1 MLGGSDVSRP
11 RILIDG
17 RLLAYRRGG
26 IQRYVQGLA
35 SALARLEPA
44 FDIRLVQN
52 RPFGSP
58 LPVIR
63 VLTPPHH
70 RWERRTLGLELA
82 LRRPAVV
89 HSPDFIPP
97 RLPRHMRSIVTV
109 HDLAFLDHPQLL
121 TAEAERYYSQLAD
134 ALTGADRIIAVS
146 RWTAGRLQYYF
157 PALAERV
164 RVVHNGVDDCFFA
177 SPAAD
182 PWQTIAEAT
191 GQKLSARLRN
201 RGFLLAVGTVE
212 PRKRYSLLLAVLDRL
227 WERHPE
233 SAPMLV
239 VVGQPGW
246 RHNDAASRLQAAVRQ
261 HRAVWL
267 NDADDRALRA
277 LYAAA
282 TLLVVPSLD
291 EGFCLPAA
299 EAMACGLPVLAAERG
314 ALPEILGE
322 AGHLIGSDCPDDWAE
337 EIMQLMS
344 DNLRRR
350 MLAECGRAHAQ
361 RFRWEKTARQTL
373 ALYRE
378 VLER

>member
-1 MLGGSDVSRP
+1 MSRP

-35 SALARLEPA
+35 SALARLEPG

-52 RPFGSP
+52 RPFGSQ
-58 LPVIR
+58 LPVVR

-97 RLPRHMRSIVTV
+97 RLPRHVRSVVTV
-109 HDLAFLDHPQLL
+109 HDLAFLDYPHLL
-121 TAEAERYYSQLAD
+121 SAEAERYYGQLAE
-134 ALTGADRIIAVS
+134 ALTDADRIIAVS
-146 RWTAGRLQYYF
+146 RWTAERLQHYC

-177 SPAAD
+177 SPADD

-191 GQKLSARLRN
+191 GQELSARLQT

-212 PRKRYSLLLAVLDRL
+212 PRKRYDLLLETMDRL
-227 WERHPE
+227 WKWYAE

-239 VVGQPGW
+239 VVGQLGW
-246 RHNDAASRLQAAVRQ
+246 RHHEVTSRLQAAVATRQ
-261 HRAVWL
+261 VLWFT
-267 NDADDRALRA
+267 NADDRVLRA

-337 EIMQLMS
+337 EIVQIMS
-344 DNLRRR
+344 NSLRRQ
-350 MLAECGRAHAQ
+350 MLAERGRSRAQ
-361 RFRWEKTARQTL
+361 RFCWEETARQTL
-373 ALYRE
+373 ALYQE
-378 VLER
+378 VLAR

>member
-1 MLGGSDVSRP
+1 MSRP

-35 SALARLEPA
+35 SALARLEPG

-58 LPVIR
+58 LPVVR

-97 RLPRHMRSIVTV
+97 RLPRHVRSIVTV
-109 HDLAFLDHPQLL
+109 HDLAFLDYPHLL
-121 TAEAERYYSQLAD
+121 SAEAERYYGQLRE
-134 ALTGADRIIAVS
+134 ALPEADRIIAVS
-146 RWTAGRLQYYF
+146 RWTAERLQRLF
-157 PALAERV
+157 PALAERI
-164 RVVHNGVDDCFFA
+164 RVVHNGVDNCFFA
-177 SPAAD
+177 SPADD
-182 PWQTIAEAT
+182 PWQTIAEVT
-191 GQKLSARLRN
+191 GQELSARLRA

-212 PRKRYSLLLAVLDRL
+212 PRKRYDLLLETMDRL
-227 WERHPE
+227 WKWYAE

-239 VVGQPGW
+239 VVGQQGW
-246 RHNDAASRLQAAVRQ
+246 RHHEVTSRLQAAVATRQ
-261 HRAVWL
+261 VLWFT
-267 NDADDRALRA
+267 NADDRVLRA

-299 EAMACGLPVLAAERG
+299 EAMTCGLPVLAAERG

-322 AGHLIGSDCPDDWAE
+322 AGHLISSDCPDDWAE

-350 MLAECGRAHAQ
+350 MLAERGRSRAW
-361 RFRWEKTARQTL
+361 RFRWEETARQTL
-373 ALYRE
+373 ALYQE
-378 VLER
+378 VLV

>member
-1 MLGGSDVSRP
+1 MSRP

-17 RLLAYRRGG
+17 RLLAYRHGG
-26 IQRYVQGLA
+26 IQRYVRGLA
-35 SALARLEPA
+35 SALARLEPDL
-44 FDIRLVQN
+44 DIRLVQN

-58 LPVIR
+58 LPVVR

-70 RWERRTLGLELA
+70 RWERRALGLELA

-97 RLPRHMRSIVTV
+97 RLPRHVRSIVTV
-109 HDLAFLDHPQLL
+109 HDLAFLDYPYLL
-121 TAEAERYYSQLAD
+121 SAEAERYYGQLAE
-134 ALTGADRIIAVS
+134 ALTDADRIIAVS
-146 RWTAGRLQYYF
+146 RWTAERLQYYF

-177 SPAAD
+177 SPPAD

-191 GQKLSARLRN
+191 GQELSVRLRN
-201 RGFLLAVGTVE
+201 RGFLLTVGTVE
-212 PRKRYSLLLAVLDRL
+212 PRKRYRLLLEAMDRL
-227 WERHPE
+227 RERYAE

-246 RHNDAASRLQAAVRQ
+246 RHDEVISRLQAAVATRQ
-261 HRAVWL
+261 VLWL
-267 NDADDRALRA
+267 TDADDRVLRA
-277 LYAAA
+277 LYATAA
-282 TLLVVPSLD
+282 LLVVPSLD

-299 EAMACGLPVLAAERG
+299 EAMVCGLPVLAAERG

-344 DNLRRR
+344 NSLRRQ
-350 MLAECGRAHAQ
+350 MLAERGRSRAQ
-361 RFRWEKTARQTL
+361 QFCWEETARQTL
-373 ALYRE
+373 ALYQE
-378 VLER
+378 VLAR

>member
-1 MLGGSDVSRP
+1 MSRP

-26 IQRYVQGLA
+26 IQRYVHGLA
-35 SALARLEPA
+35 SALARLQA
-44 FDIRLVQN
+44 GFDIRLVQN
-52 RPFGSP
+52 RPIGSP

-70 RWERRTLGLELA
+70 RWERRVLGLELA

-97 RLPRHMRSIVTV
+97 RLPGHVHSIVTV

-121 TAEAERYYSQLAD
+121 TAEAERYYGQLAD
-134 ALTGADRIIAVS
+134 ALTDADRIIAVS

-157 PALAERV
+157 PRLAERV

-177 SPAAD
+177 SPEAD
-182 PWQTIAEAT
+182 PWRTIAQAT
-191 GQKLSARLRN
+191 GEELSARLRS

-212 PRKRYSLLLAVLDRL
+212 PRKRYNLLLAVLGWL

-246 RHNDAASRLQAAVRQ
+246 RHDDAAYRLQAAVRQ

-322 AGHLIGSDCPDDWAE
+322 AGHLISSDCPDDWAE
-337 EIMQLMS
+337 EIVQLMT
-344 DNLRRR
+344 DDLRRR
-350 MLAECGRAHAQ
+350 MLAERGRARARQ
-361 RFRWEKTARQTL
+361 FRWEETARQTL
-373 ALYRE
+373 ALYQE